1 MRKLIDKI
9 ALTLLSLI
17 ALYGLNGFLEPVL
30 LLLVSVTLSELIYIC
45 PGKTNILPAAA
56 YGILLLILPSVAIM
70 LPLFVYD
77 IFRLRKYSSLI
88 LYAAGFILA
97 VQEFSMLQTA
107 CIIIGAGLAVLLQHR
122 TSEIERLQKRLTE
135 QRDESEEVRLLL
147 SEKNKS
153 LIEKQD
159 GEIYMATL
167 KERNRIAREIHDNV
181 GHALTRSILQMGALQ
196 IMNKDE
202 NLNESIESVRDTLN
216 DAMQSIRSS
225 VHDLHDT
232 TINLRYLINEC
243 ITPLKENFDVSIDY
257 TISDST
263 HVNIKLC
270 LLGIIKEAVSN
281 IMKHSDGS
289 SVSISVQEHPAFY
302 QLIITDNGRC
312 ADGIKNTGMG
322 LSSMKERAE
331 NAGGIFLA
339 KAMDSGFRIFASI
352 PKTS

>member
-9 ALTLLSLI
+9 PLILLSVT
-17 ALYGLNGFLEPVL
+17 ALFRLDGFLEPVL
-30 LLLVSVTLSELIYIC
+30 LLLISVTLSELTYIC
-45 PGKTNILPAAA
+45 PGKTSIIPAAA
-56 YGILLLILPSVAIM
+56 YGVISILLPQAAIM
-70 LPLFVYD
+70 IPLLVYD
-77 IFRLRKYSSLI
+77 IFHLRKYPLLV

-97 VQEFSMLQTA
+97 VQSFSFHQTA
-107 CIIIGAGLAVLLQHR
+107 CVIIGIILAVLLQYR
-122 TSEIERLQKRLTE
+122 TSEAERLQKRLTE

-202 NLNESIESVRDTLN
+202 SLKGSITSIKETLN

-243 ITPLKENFDVSIDY
+243 ITPLKESFDVTLDY
-257 TISDST
+257 TISDT
-263 HVNIKLC
+263 AHVNIKLC

-281 IMKHSDGS
+281 IMKHSNGS
-289 SVSISVQEHPAFY
+289 AVSISVQEHPAFY
-302 QLIITDNGRC
+302 QLIITDNGKC
-312 ADGIKNTGMG
+312 TKGISNTGMG

-331 NAGGIFLA
+331 NAGGIFSA
-339 KAMDSGFRIFASI
+339 KAMDDGFRIFASI
-352 PKTS
+352 PKSA